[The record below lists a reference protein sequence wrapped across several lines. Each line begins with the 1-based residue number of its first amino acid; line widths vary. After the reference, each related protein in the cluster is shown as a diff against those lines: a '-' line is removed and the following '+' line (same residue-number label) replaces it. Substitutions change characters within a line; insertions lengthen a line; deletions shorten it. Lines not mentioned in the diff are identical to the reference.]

1 MAFLACTSRDFD
13 IFMSKHLAGQWLLN
27 SYFILFFTV
36 VRSFTTSPAMINPAT
51 DGTYA
56 TLPGM
61 SRRSVHLC
69 AAPGGQMQF
78 VLQLMDISSIGRF
91 WQFF

>member
-1 MAFLACTSRDFD
+1 MLSFLSDYSLVDF
-13 IFMSKHLAGQWLLN
+13 S
-27 SYFILFFTV
+27 FISVFSTV

-91 WQFF
+91 GSSSE